1 MGIET
6 KEVKD
11 YIERIAGE
19 IEGVLNRFQEIEF
32 EELHTDRDKRNM
44 VLHAMLISI
53 QSAIDIANHIIAD
66 KGLRKPSTYRE
77 SFEIL
82 YEERLIPKV
91 LSDRL
96 SDLAGFRNILV
107 HIYLRLDI
115 DAVYEVLQRDLSAL
129 KEYERAVKRL
139 LQGGGTG

>member
-1 MGIET
+1 MFDE
-6 KEVKD
+6 
-11 YIERIAGE
+11 
-19 IEGVLNRFQEIEF
+19 EGVIDHLRELNESLKDWERYQSISL

-82 YEERLIPKV
+82 SEERLIPKV

-139 LQGGGTG
+139 LQGEGTG

>member
-1 MGIET
+1 
-6 KEVKD
+6 
-11 YIERIAGE
+11 
-19 IEGVLNRFQEIEF
+19 
-32 EELHTDRDKRNM
+32 M
-44 VLHAMLISI
+44 VLHVMLISI